1 MPSPDTCATYANA
14 LAQLEW
20 ASKQEASGSGSGS
33 GSASGSSPD
42 IYGQWGGMLFHE
54 SSGSGSGSGSGMD
67 MTIGGIFKMVTQEE
81 FETADFNG
89 WCRCASAAARVC

>member
-1 MPSPDTCATYANA
+1 VPSPDTCATYANA

-33 GSASGSSPD
+33 GSASNSSD
-42 IYGQWGGMLFHE
+42 IYGQWGEMLFHE